1 MNIMATATTLPLT
14 AACGEPIG
22 LFHSSSEDIPPAA
35 ESVPAAKNLVLPVR
49 AGCLGPSCES
59 LNREARQPHPCP
71 SSLEG
76 DALHD
81 GHRDSF
87 RRPGCAGAVPSW
99 HRRGHRR
106 NSGHGKRCSFRSLDD
121 TGRRRHGVGR
131 TQLHN
136 RRPRHHWG
144 GRCQGFWETSPWTK
158 TTVSEPDTVWFR
170 DMPDASTVVVGFP
183 RRTVFQKGR
192 RVLADSE
199 LDDDPFCDHPTLP
212 RGDPI
217 LSRCGPLTEVNRSC
231 VAAYLC
237 AVFARGI
244 GQCVLYR

>member
-199 LDDDPFCDHPTLP
+199 LDDDPFCDQ
-212 RGDPI
+212 
-217 LSRCGPLTEVNRSC
+217 SRLCREVTRYC
-231 VAAYLC
+231 HDAAL
-237 AVFARGI
+237 
-244 GQCVLYR
+244 

>member
-1 MNIMATATTLPLT
+1 MNIMATTTTLPLT

-22 LFHSSSEDIPPAA
+22 LFHSSGEDIPPAA
-35 ESVPAAKNLVLPVR
+35 ENDPAAKNLVLPGR

-106 NSGHGKRCSFRSLDD
+106 NSGHGKRCSFRSRDD

-144 GRCQGFWETSPWTK
+144 RCQGFWEASPWTK
-158 TTVSEPDTVWFR
+158 TTVSEPGTVGFR
-170 DMPDASTVVVGFP
+170 DMPDASPVVVGFP
-183 RRTVFQKGR
+183 RRTVFQNGR

-199 LDDDPFCDHPTLP
+199 LDDDPFP
-212 RGDPI
+212 
-217 LSRCGPLTEVNRSC
+217 
-231 VAAYLC
+231 
-237 AVFARGI
+237 
-244 GQCVLYR
+244 